1 MILDTTFLIDVLRG
15 REEVDNITR
24 ELEKTET
31 LFITPISVMEL
42 WEGIH
47 LTDADEEEL
56 RKVEELLNGLHET
69 GFRRESAKR
78 AGEINARLKKEGDM
92 IDVEDVI
99 IGAIALENDEE
110 VMTRNVSDFG
120 RVDGLKIR
128 SY

>member
-47 LTDADEEEL
+47 LTDAEEEEL
-56 RKVEELLNGLHET
+56 KKVEELLNGLHET

-78 AGEINARLKKEGDM
+78 AGEINARLKKEGDT

-99 IGAIALENDEE
+99 TGAIALENDEE
-110 VMTRNVSDFG
+110 VMTRNASDFG
-120 RVDGLKIR
+120 RIDGLKVR